1 MSIKKRK
8 RIVLFFLLLLILC
21 VSCLGLLWRKN
32 TKSPSKQDTTKE
44 SVQEEREERPLEN
57 VDEEYVTSPSDD
69 PLKTM
74 PYDQNKNYKKILI
87 E

>member
-21 VSCLGLLWRKN
+21 VSCLGLLWKKN
-32 TKSPSKQDTTKE
+32 SKSPSKQDTTKE
-44 SVQEEREERPLEN
+44 SVQEEREERPLGN
-57 VDEEYVTSPSDD
+57 VDEEYVTSPSDS
-69 PLKTM
+69 LKTM
-74 PYDQNKNYKKILI
+74 PYDQNKNYKNILI

>member
-21 VSCLGLLWRKN
+21 VSCLGLLWKKN
-32 TKSPSKQDTTKE
+32 TKSPSKQDTTKA
-44 SVQEEREERPLEN
+44 SVQEEREEHPLEN
-57 VDEEYVTSPSDD
+57 VDEEYVTSPSDS
-69 PLKTM
+69 LKTM
-74 PYDQNKNYKKILI
+74 PYDQNKNYKNILI

>member
-21 VSCLGLLWRKN
+21 VSCLGLLWKKN
-32 TKSPSKQDTTKE
+32 KKSPSKQDATKE

-57 VDEEYVTSPSDD
+57 VDEEYVTSPSDS
-69 PLKTM
+69 LKTM

-87 E
+87 V